1 MGKWCLFVCVILRK
15 RSSVCREQSE
25 PSWWVRINIM
35 VELARTIDASSK
47 TERTVR
53 VREGGMY
60 NWQVDGKERKK
71 EAASE
76 ASEATHWAGR
86 RTEAARWKEEV
97 TKRSGTERRKNKID
111 TRVVRVQLRKIRL
124 LQNGALSTE
133 ESKSKQPYSW
143 WL

>member
-1 MGKWCLFVCVILRK
+1 
-15 RSSVCREQSE
+15 
-25 PSWWVRINIM
+25 
-35 VELARTIDASSK
+35 
-47 TERTVR
+47 
-53 VREGGMY
+53 MY

-76 ASEATHWAGR
+76 AAEATHWAAGGR
-86 RTEAARWKEEV
+86 AEAARWKEEV